1 MLDFAYARD
10 IPDGLQSR
18 LESRSAGTGIA
29 SHGQR
34 FRPYGAARQNVK
46 FRGLKLRRTP
56 PNGVTTRI
64 LPHAL
69 SCRAKACPETS
80 RSRGFLG
87 TANEPPLSPANAS
100 TSLATGCEMLP
111 CCVAL
116 SCRPKWRHLSL
127 FSEHLGRPYPSSAG
141 SGDVENRMITVCDD
155 INPETVIACHSSK

>member
-56 PNGVTTRI
+56 PSGVTTRI

-80 RSRGFLG
+80 RSWGFLG

-100 TSLATGCEMLP
+100 TSFNKMRDVAVMR
-111 CCVAL
+111 AL

-127 FSEHLGRPYPSSAG
+127 FSQHLVAHIHPARVQA
-141 SGDVENRMITVCDD
+141 M
-155 INPETVIACHSSK
+155 